1 MALTRNV
8 FAKFTPGEVAHI
20 TGISTALQRDWRR
33 RGLLEKKNEGWSQ
46 FDLDDVVRL
55 SVAGLLIEH
64 GIAARIALDA
74 SVAPHIQFLTMI
86 GERSTEFDPEL
97 PESLETMWARRIPQR
112 VKRRFRRF
120 YIYARNFHAFP
131 RNVSI
136 TDNLNEVFDGWQDEG
151 IDPGAAIVID
161 LESLA
166 DRIVDRAGRPLM
178 RVESVDQD

>member
-1 MALTRNV
+1 MVKTRDI
-8 FAKFTPGEVAHI
+8 FAKFTPSEVAHI

-64 GIAARIALDA
+64 GIAARFALDA
-74 SVAPHIQFLTMI
+74 AVAPHIQFLTMI

-97 PESLETMWARRIPQR
+97 PESLKTTWARKIPQR
-112 VKRRFRRF
+112 VKKRFRRF
-120 YIYARNFHAFP
+120 YIYARNFHEFP
-131 RNVSI
+131 RNVTI
-136 TDNLNEVFDGWQDEG
+136 TDNLNKIFDGWREEG
-151 IDPGAAIVID
+151 IDAGAAIVID

-178 RVESVDQD
+178 RVELVDDD